1 MSAAHPPASTSLD
14 WSDIEARGRR
24 GVGVSESEALAITA
38 LTADADLDAL
48 FRTAEAV
55 RLHHKGTY
63 VNTCGITNAR
73 SGRCPEKCNFCS
85 QSAHFKT
92 AAPKYTTKTADTIVD
107 EAKAAFEG
115 GVREFSIVMAG
126 RAIKADKDLTIL
138 EDAFTRIR
146 AETGLQTCASLGLMD
161 KPALE
166 RLKAAGM
173 QSMHHNLETARSFHD
188 QIVESHSYD
197 DEVETIRAA
206 KEVGMYVCSGGIFGM
221 GEAWH
226 QRVEMALDL
235 RDLDVDSVPINF
247 LNPRPGTPLADLKE
261 LTAADCLKI
270 IALYRLILPTKDLI
284 VCGGREMNLGDRQVD
299 LFKAGANGLM
309 LGNYLTTRGTAL
321 EEDFKL
327 LEDQGL
333 TVRPPPHQPHP
344 PSVPPGIRGEGTD
357 LAGLAGKPVSGVPA
371 AGSPSK

>member
-1 MSAAHPPASTSLD
+1 
-14 WSDIEARGRR
+14 
-24 GVGVSESEALAITA
+24 
-38 LTADADLDAL
+38 
-48 FRTAEAV
+48 
-55 RLHHKGTY
+55 
-63 VNTCGITNAR
+63 
-73 SGRCPEKCNFCS
+73 
-85 QSAHFKT
+85 
-92 AAPKYTTKTADTIVD
+92 
-107 EAKAAFEG
+107 
-115 GVREFSIVMAG
+115 
-126 RAIKADKDLTIL
+126 
-138 EDAFTRIR
+138 
-146 AETGLQTCASLGLMD
+146 
-161 KPALE
+161 
-166 RLKAAGM
+166 
-173 QSMHHNLETARSFHD
+173 
-188 QIVESHSYD
+188 
-197 DEVETIRAA
+197 
-206 KEVGMYVCSGGIFGM
+206 MYVCSGGIFGM

-333 TVRPPPHQPHP
+333 TVRPPPRPTERP
-344 PSVPPGIRGEGTD
+344 PRSAAKAPTSLGGQARLQRPD
-357 LAGLAGKPVSGVPA
+357 AG
-371 AGSPSK
+371 GSK